1 MCFSNIQ
8 NKGLQ
13 WAREPNRRTPEEVAY
28 LVYISLSEIAIYNIF
43 GCSFAQRFWAATICM
58 FHVEA
63 DVLDMHAYALPL
75 SIPAPMS
82 STLFLMCCWNFW
94 KHRNMSSPFVDGGQT
109 SLVSTGTARLTLT
122 SSRFAYHTN
131 MCMEAMHGEPCPWRL
146 NKARGSHPQ
155 KGDGSHSLLLV
166 QVWFYPCDH
175 VRCIM

>member
-1 MCFSNIQ
+1 MLLCPAVLGRHNLHVPCRSRRSRHARLRPSN
-8 NKGLQ
+8 
-13 WAREPNRRTPEEVAY
+13 
-28 LVYISLSEIAIYNIF
+28 
-43 GCSFAQRFWAATICM
+43 AT
-58 FHVEA
+58 
-63 DVLDMHAYALPL
+63 YALPL

-166 QVWFYPCDH
+166 QV
-175 VRCIM
+175 